1 VWGVLPILTSKF
13 DSIEGLFN
21 TVNNSMLTHGLAKPG
36 ERVVIISGVPFG
48 EAGSTNFVKIQE
60 IQ

>member
-1 VWGVLPILTSKF
+1 MIYLTT
-13 DSIEGLFN
+13 IEGPFN
-21 TVNNSMLTHGLAKPG
+21 TVNNTMLTYSLAKPG